1 MSSWGP
7 PWIRASARLWE
18 LKGWGAHGLVGRP
31 WLGKVQGFSFFS
43 ASSSLQVAPPLS
55 LGMGGGSWLH
65 KMTREKV
72 PFKCTLMVKLGPWA
86 GGVCNCAHWGSFYA
100 KDNDMS
106 LCSTPH
112 KLCKMH
118 DMNGVRKPSKFSRRA
133 SVVICIISHR

>member
-1 MSSWGP
+1 M
-7 PWIRASARLWE
+7 
-18 LKGWGAHGLVGRP
+18 
-31 WLGKVQGFSFFS
+31 
-43 ASSSLQVAPPLS
+43 
-55 LGMGGGSWLH
+55 H

-118 DMNGVRKPSKFSRRA
+118 DMNGVRKPSRFSRFAFVLHYFAQVAPAGKVALVWQGSTSLAR
-133 SVVICIISHR
+133 